1 MMVVALGVLFWQAK
15 QSRRDQGAKT
25 ITRPTEI
32 PAERYQLL
40 ARFEPPP
47 PSTAAQ
53 LRTAMDRYRQRD
65 YAGAIPVLRAQN
77 SAEAQFYL
85 GICDLLTN
93 NEAAGLREL
102 RSVIAA
108 GHNPYLEQSHFY
120 LAKGLLGSGDVNA
133 AKQELESVMAMHG
146 VLEKPAKALL
156 AQIH

>member
-1 MMVVALGVLFWQAK
+1 MMVIALGVLFWQAK

-40 ARFEPPP
+40 AHFEPPP

-53 LRTAMDRYRQRD
+53 LQAAMNRYRQRD
-65 YAGAIPVLRAQN
+65 YAGAINILRAQN
-77 SAEAQFYL
+77 SPEAHFYL

-93 NEAAGLREL
+93 KQDASLREL

-108 GHNPYLEQSHFY
+108 GDNPYLEQARFY
-120 LAKGLLGSGDVNA
+120 LAKGLLGSGDVSA
-133 AKQELESVMAMHG
+133 AQHELEAVVAMHRG
-146 VLEKPAKALL
+146 LEKPAQALL